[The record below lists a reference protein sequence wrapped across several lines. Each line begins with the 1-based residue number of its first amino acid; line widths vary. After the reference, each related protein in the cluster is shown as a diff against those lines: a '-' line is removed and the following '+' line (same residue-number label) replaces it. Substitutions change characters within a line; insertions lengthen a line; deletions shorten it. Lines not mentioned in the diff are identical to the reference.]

1 MSFNRLHYDTC
12 QAQQSILESVGPGY
26 YRLNTPFNDNCQP
39 CYQEN
44 PAIRIQ
50 KRGIRTHPDAN
61 TGHLTNINSELR
73 NITRPST
80 KCPSGKFDPTC
91 ENQNSLGYPCSQG
104 VVNGA
109 RMCEKCNGESASCSC
124 ASGTSSD
131 CNNYNYNNYG
141 KNCFLPT
148 EDTRLSNPPNT
159 LRGTGINRFEWL
171 CKNPQENVEAP
182 FDYNINYRLIAKDN
196 HRPQVVKPCDHTN
209 VIHPL
214 EGTCEKINVPHCAV
228 PTIGKYY
235 EKANDVSDYYTKY

>member
-12 QAQQSILESVGPGY
+12 QAKQSILESVGPGY

-61 TGHLTNINSELR
+61 TGQLTNINSELR

-80 KCPSGKFDPTC
+80 KCPSGKFNPI
-91 ENQNSLGYPCSQG
+91 CSEG
-104 VVNGA
+104 FVND
-109 RMCEKCNGESASCSC
+109 ES
-124 ASGTSSD
+124 TSSAYS
-131 CNNYNYNNYG
+131 NNHNYG
-141 KNCFLPT
+141 KSCFLPT

-196 HRPQVVKPCDHTN
+196 HRPQVVKPCEHTN

-214 EGTCEKINVPHCAV
+214 EGSCEKINVPHCAA
-228 PTIGKYY
+228 PTIGRYY